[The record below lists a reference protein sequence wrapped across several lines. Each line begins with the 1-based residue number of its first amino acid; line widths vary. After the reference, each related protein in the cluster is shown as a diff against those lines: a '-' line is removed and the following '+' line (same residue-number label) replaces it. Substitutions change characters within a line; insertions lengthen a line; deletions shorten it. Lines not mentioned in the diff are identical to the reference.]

1 MIGIS
6 IFVLSIVWGE
16 QHDKN
21 AYLVHL
27 TILIFFVFILV
38 MKVHYSKMVPS
49 FVHHSPAIWERLFI
63 HGLASKLPFN

>member
-16 QHDKN
+16 QHDRN

-27 TILIFFVFILV
+27 TILISFVFILV

-49 FVHHSPAIWERLFI
+49 FVHHTVL
-63 HGLASKLPFN
+63 LANCLLIKK